1 MTDVPII
8 AIDEI
13 EDNNNDSSSKFN
25 IIESHTDI
33 EDFDSDNEIKK
44 KSLISVLKPKIKPNG
59 SVTDVEDFED
69 SDDNEY
75 IPDEN
80 IDIGPEISL
89 TEMLDQG
96 CVDEHSNIQG
106 NVNKTKLQGMQSI
119 QKTPSPTA
127 FHLTINPIDVG
138 GITDVEDIEG
148 SGDEAENE
156 KNYSDDDKA
165 IVLEGANV
173 VDVHDSM
180 NRKKSECKFVSKV
193 VDASLSSSD
202 SEDKKENVTK
212 YKIYKQYS
220 KKNNR
225 CEEQKSDIE
234 KIYFTDEE
242 KKQSKQKSTP
252 ILDTPDIEIM
262 AFEGSDNE
270 EVDKIEQLYPEIN
283 ITFITGNDEKKKKK
297 HKGTPAPSPMLNL
310 PANLDE
316 ANTDVENLNS
326 SEDEDDGKNRS
337 KKCLPLAVVKSD
349 ALTDVEDFDDPDSEE
364 INYVENSPDIN
375 LPSPVREFTVLVESK
390 SGEPYKQ
397 TTPLPNNILLGFDDL
412 DADKGLTDVEDFSD
426 ESGNEDDV
434 ENDEMKYKVNFKFPD
449 IDGGVV
455 ESSDHS
461 VVKDSSL
468 RVSHTPEPK
477 TDTEDIY
484 LRKPEKAQDCR
495 RRRGKNKHHCNKA
508 AKSNFLDTKFY
519 DEGAGSAHTDVEDLH
534 VEEDDIVLKDKNIKQ
549 RRATIECSPRKFS
562 NGDTKTDVEYISC
575 GDDILDENP
584 CISDSV
590 QLPSKTF
597 LDTQILTMSRES
609 IGKRKCEI
617 NKDLNI
623 PLIRRISAT
632 PQPTPRCSITSGTD
646 IENIQCD
653 SDNDEYVSYSRAQT
667 TTPIEINRQ
676 LAELSISEI
685 CDMNNRHFDHNHERF
700 EIKEYIDNTEA
711 HTDIEY
717 LE

>member
-33 EDFDSDNEIKK
+33 EDLESDNEIKK
-44 KSLISVLKPKIKPNG
+44 KSLISVLKPKRKSNG

-69 SDDNEY
+69 SDDNEN

-80 IDIGPEISL
+80 SDIGPEISL

-106 NVNKTKLQGMQSI
+106 NVNKTKLQGMKSI

-127 FHLTINPIDVG
+127 FHLTINPIDIG
-138 GITDVEDIEG
+138 GITDVEDMEG

-156 KNYSDDDKA
+156 KIYSDDDKA
-165 IVLEGANV
+165 IILEGANV

-193 VDASLSSSD
+193 VEASLSSSD
-202 SEDKKENVTK
+202 SEDEKENLTK
-212 YKIYKQYS
+212 FKINKQYS
-220 KKNNR
+220 KKIIR

-242 KKQSKQKSTP
+242 KKQSTQKSTP

-270 EVDKIEQLYPEIN
+270 EVDKNEQLYPEIN

-297 HKGTPAPSPMLNL
+297 YKETPAPSPMLNL
-310 PANLDE
+310 PENLDE
-316 ANTDVENLNS
+316 AYTDVENLNS
-326 SEDEDDGKNRS
+326 SEDEDDGKNRL
-337 KKCLPLAVVKSD
+337 KNLMPFAVVKSD
-349 ALTDVEDFDDPDSEE
+349 AFTDVEDFDDPNSEE
-364 INYVENSPDIN
+364 ANDVEHSPDIN

-397 TTPLPNNILLGFDDL
+397 TTPLPDNILLGFDDL

-426 ESGNEDDV
+426 ESGNEDDDEKV
-434 ENDEMKYKVNFKFPD
+434 EMKYKDNFKFPD

-484 LRKPEKAQDCR
+484 LREPEKTQDCR
-495 RRRGKNKHHCNKA
+495 RRRGKNKHHSNKA
-508 AKSNFLDTKFY
+508 TKSNFLDTKFY

-562 NGDTKTDVEYISC
+562 NGDAKIDVEYISC

-590 QLPSKTF
+590 QSINTF
-597 LDTQILTMSRES
+597 VDTQILTMSRES
-609 IGKRKCEI
+609 IGSRKCEI

-667 TTPIEINRQ
+667 ATPIEINRQ

-685 CDMNNRHFDHNHERF
+685 HDMNKRGCDHNHERF
-700 EIKEYIDNTEA
+700 EIKEYIDNTEV